1 MLYPRVYYEY
11 TAMYWYG
18 LATLWRWEHVI
29 VRVWLLNTQAML
41 CLSMTGDD
49 DTSVCMC
56 RHVAI
61 VFNIW
66 EEREVMII
74 IIY

>member
-1 MLYPRVYYEY
+1 M
-11 TAMYWYG
+11 
-18 LATLWRWEHVI
+18 I